1 MTVTVV
7 LGAQWGDEGKGR
19 VVDYLS
25 SGARW
30 VVRYQGGNNAG
41 HTVMNDLGV
50 FRLHLIPSGIF
61 FPGVRCLLG
70 AGMVVDLESLL
81 EEIADLEA
89 HGVSTANLFID
100 RRAHVVWPHHR
111 QLDGAREGVSAL
123 GTTKQGIG
131 PTYGDKGAYRG
142 IRVGDLLHPGFL
154 RQRMEAVLPLKNH
167 ELAFYDL
174 PPVAMDDLLA
184 RADRWRG
191 LLGSRIVDSAPL
203 LHEAVERGQ
212 DILLEGQLGI
222 MRDIDWGVYPYTT
235 ASSPTAGGACAGSGI
250 PPRRIDSVIGVAK
263 AYCTSVGGGPFP
275 TELLDVTGDRLRQVG
290 DEYGATTRRPRR
302 CGWYDAVAVSYGA
315 WINGYTGLAI
325 TKLDVLDGFET
336 IQLCTGYRRGT
347 EVLSQVPD
355 TVVQGEVTP
364 IYESWPGWGVST
376 GSVRDWQQLPTNARA
391 YLRRIEELAGVPIRY
406 VSVGPRREQMICL

>member
-1 MTVTVV
+1 
-7 LGAQWGDEGKGR
+7 
-19 VVDYLS
+19 
-25 SGARW
+25 
-30 VVRYQGGNNAG
+30 
-41 HTVMNDLGV
+41 
-50 FRLHLIPSGIF
+50 
-61 FPGVRCLLG
+61 
-70 AGMVVDLESLL
+70 
-81 EEIADLEA
+81 
-89 HGVSTANLFID
+89 
-100 RRAHVVWPHHR
+100 
-111 QLDGAREGVSAL
+111 
-123 GTTKQGIG
+123 
-131 PTYGDKGAYRG
+131 
-142 IRVGDLLHPGFL
+142 
-154 RQRMEAVLPLKNH
+154 MEAVLPLKNH
-167 ELAFYDL
+167 ELAFYGL

-250 PPRRIDSVIGVAK
+250 PPRRIDSVIGVTK

-336 IQLCTGYRRGT
+336 IQLCTGYRRGA
-347 EVLSQVPD
+347 EALSQVPD

-376 GSVRDWQQLPTNARA
+376 GSVRDWQQLPINARA